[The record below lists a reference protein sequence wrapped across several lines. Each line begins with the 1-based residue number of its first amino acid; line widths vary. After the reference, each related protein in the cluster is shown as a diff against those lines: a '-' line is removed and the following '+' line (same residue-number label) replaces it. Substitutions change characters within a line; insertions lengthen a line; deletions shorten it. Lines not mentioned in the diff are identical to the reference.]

1 MSRKK
6 VTVHARE
13 LSEMDVNRISLVKRG
28 ANRVPFRIVKSD
40 GESTM
45 LDISK
50 IFFMKKEAKLISPAV
65 VAVAL
70 AKGADIEAYTKALT
84 DAGFEVDHVN
94 ETDEANTLMLGKSDE
109 MEDAVAFKISEDCA
123 LVIAGIQKG
132 LMAWP
137 DTNSFVENIT
147 KAGFAPSYR
156 IANEILTETVS
167 NIMFSEGD
175 AEETKTAI
183 SKALTDFQGYVEAV
197 LSTVPVQAFK
207 AEAAIIEV
215 EKGMLNEQDTADSLK
230 AKAKKAKAAKSK
242 DKKETK
248 ETKNDDDESGET
260 NSDSDDESSEDAGDT
275 ESADVVAEK
284 DSTSES
290 ADDTEKDKADPNAEL
305 LKTLSGLSE
314 TIDGLKTSVESGN
327 KELSDR
333 LDGLEEKVKKT
344 DEALA
349 GTVHSEDS
357 EDDSSKPKV
366 DTQKTEGVSWDSVLD
381 FGEGVEF
388 S

>member
-6 VTVHARE
+6 VTVQARE
-13 LSEMDVNRISLVKRG
+13 LSEMDINRISLVKRG

-50 IFFMKKEAKLISPAV
+50 IFFAKKEAPITPAV

-70 AKGADIEAYTKALT
+70 AKGADVEAYTKALT
-84 DAGFEVDHVN
+84 DAGFEVDHVT
-94 ETDEANTLMLGKSDE
+94 ESDEANTLMLSKSDE

-156 IANEILTETVS
+156 IANEILSETVS

-175 AEETKTAI
+175 ADETKAAV
-183 SKALTDFQGYVEAV
+183 SKALDEFQGYVEAV

-207 AEAAIIEV
+207 AEAAIVGV
-215 EKGMLNEQDTADSLK
+215 EKGMLNEQDTQDSLK
-230 AKAKKAKAAKSK
+230 QKAKDAKKAKAK
-242 DKKETK
+242 DTK
-248 ETKNDDDESGET
+248 ETKKKGEDEDGET
-260 NSDSDDESSEDAGDT
+260 ASDSDESSEGAGDT

-290 ADDTEKDKADPNAEL
+290 ADGDGEAETDSNAEL
-305 LKTLSGLSE
+305 IKTLSGLTE
-314 TIDGLKTSVESGN
+314 VVGALKTSITDVEEKLSG
-327 KELSDR
+327 R
-333 LDGLEEKVKKT
+333 LDDVEAQVKKT

-357 EDDSSKPKV
+357 EDNSPVHPKKADSKDGETV
-366 DTQKTEGVSWDSVLD
+366 NWDSVLD
-381 FGEGVEF
+381 FGEGVEL

>member
-1 MSRKK
+1 
-6 VTVHARE
+6 
-13 LSEMDVNRISLVKRG
+13 MDVNRISLVKRG
-28 ANRVPFRIVKSD
+28 ANRVPFRIIKSD

-50 IFFMKKEAKLISPAV
+50 IFFAKKEAPVAPAV
-65 VAVAL
+65 IAIAL

-84 DAGFEVDHVN
+84 DAGFEIDHVA
-94 ETDEANTLMLGKSDE
+94 ESDDGSTLMLKADDLP
-109 MEDAVAFKISEDCA
+109 EDITAFKISEDCA
-123 LVIAGIQKG
+123 LVIEGIQKG
-132 LMAWP
+132 LMTWP
-137 DTNSFVENIT
+137 DSNSFVENIT

-156 IANEILTETVS
+156 IANDILTETVS

-175 AEETKTAI
+175 ADETKTAI

-207 AEAAIIEV
+207 AEAAIVEV

-248 ETKNDDDESGET
+248 ETKGEGDEDET
-260 NSDSDDESSEDAGDT
+260 ESSESDESSESEGAEGDASTGD
-275 ESADVVAEK
+275 DVVAEK

-290 ADDTEKDKADPNAEL
+290 AEGDAEDKTDSNAEL
-305 LKTLSGLSE
+305 IKTLSGLTE
-314 TIDGLKTSVESGN
+314 AVGAIKTSV
-327 KELSDR
+327 DQV
-333 LDGLEEKVKKT
+333 EEKLSGRIDDLQAQVKKT

-357 EDDSSKPKV
+357 EDDSSNPKEKT
-366 DTQKTEGVSWDSVLD
+366 DAQKTEGVSWDSVLD
-381 FGEGVEF
+381 FGEGVEL